1 MWLGAWAWHDV
12 TARLRAAGHDVYPL
26 TPTGVADRAHTGG
39 PHTDLDTHATDV
51 VALIEAEELSGVVLV
66 GHSLG
71 GSVVTLAA
79 DRIPHRLRRV
89 VYLDSG
95 PLPNGT
101 RQLDTMDAGGQ
112 AETRKRVGDG
122 WLVPPREWDAEQ
134 DPVLLRGL
142 DAPTLAM
149 LARRCT
155 GHPFG
160 SVEQPLIVSDAAAT
174 VPRTVIACTFTVD
187 QVRELIDGGHPY
199 FAGLVGADILGLPT
213 GHWPMF
219 SEPERLAD
227 LLAGID

>member
-1 MWLGAWAWHDV
+1 MWLGAWAWRGV
-12 TARLRAAGHDVYPL
+12 TARLRAAGHDAYPL

-66 GHSLG
+66 GHSHG

-79 DRIPHRLRRV
+79 DRIPDRLRRV
-89 VYLDSG
+89 VYLDGG

-101 RQLDTMDAGGQ
+101 RQLDTMDAAGR
-112 AETRKRVGDG
+112 AETRARVGDG
-122 WLVPPREWDAEQ
+122 WLVPPREWDAEK

-142 DAPTLAM
+142 DAPTLTM

-160 SVEQPLIVSDAAAT
+160 SVDQPLMVSGAAAT

-187 QVRELIDGGHPY
+187 QVRELIAGGHPY
-199 FAGLVGADILGLPT
+199 FAGLAGADILGLPT

>member
-12 TARLRAAGHDVYPL
+12 TARLRSAGHDVHPL
-26 TPTGVADRAHTGG
+26 TLTGLADRAHTGG

-51 VALIEAEELSGVVLV
+51 VALIETEELSDVVLV
-66 GHSLG
+66 GHSHG
-71 GSVVTLAA
+71 GSVVALAA
-79 DRIPHRLRRV
+79 DRIPDRLRRV
-89 VYLDSG
+89 VYVEGG

-101 RQLDTMDAGGQ
+101 RQLDTLDAQ
-112 AETRKRVGDG
+112 SQDRIREQVGDG
-122 WLVPPREWDAEQ
+122 WLVPPREWDADQ

-160 SVEQPLIVSDAAAT
+160 SVSQPLKVSGAAAA
-174 VPRTVIACTFTVD
+174 VPRTLVACTFTAD
-187 QVRELIDGGHPY
+187 QVREMIAQGHP
-199 FAGLVGADILGLPT
+199 FFGGVAGADILGLPT

-219 SEPERLAD
+219 SEPDRLAD
-227 LLAGID
+227 LLAEID